1 MNTTVSAQGFSLKP
15 SEERE
20 QEKQSY
26 GNPNFQDENYVYEFS
41 YCFSYSGPLSK
52 CLEMEDDVLCDDSL
66 YVPSQSTLRVRVY
79 LPNRHP
85 LWIVSKRDATVQDV
99 IELTIRKSNALAKRF
114 QRLYEQRKEE
124 QERKRQ
130 ADKSPNDISSPPSE
144 TSPPPQDPSLST
156 DSPPERVGMEGRN
169 NSLDGLTEFLANS
182 ELESNS
188 RRRGGPSFAGGDDNA
203 EVRVDDL
210 MGWKALTLLTDC
222 MAYEL
227 RMEIGDGECDL
238 DFPGK
243 EWSEE

>member
-1 MNTTVSAQGFSLKP
+1 MYDFDHC
-15 SEERE
+15 
-20 QEKQSY
+20 Y
-26 GNPNFQDENYVYEFS
+26 
-41 YCFSYSGPLSK
+41 SYSGPLSK

-66 YVPSQSTLRVRVY
+66 YVPSQSTIRVRVY

-130 ADKSPNDISSPPSE
+130 ADKSPNGISSPPSE
-144 TSPPPQDPSLST
+144 TSPPPPPQDPSLST
-156 DSPPERVGMEGRN
+156 DSLPERTGTEGRN

-182 ELESNS
+182 EFESSS
-188 RRRGGPSFAGGDDNA
+188 RRRGGHSFSGGDSNA

-210 MGWKALTLLTDC
+210 LGWKALTLLTDC

-227 RMEIGDGECDL
+227 RIEIGDGECDL

-243 EWSEE
+243 EESELIEWISISEWCFTTSSGERWYNCQFHG